1 MIKLCKAVQLDEA
14 AGCASRRIGSSK
26 SRLGLSVETQ
36 EKLLAEIRD
45 LLVAAVESERV
56 RSAARDATI
65 AESVELQRGMMR
77 LYRRVVAVGAI
88 IVVALLIL
96 LYSIPQQ

>member
-1 MIKLCKAVQLDEA
+1 MRRSRNAPPWIIKN
-14 AGCASRRIGSSK
+14 
-26 SRLGLSVETQ
+26 RLGLSVETQ

-56 RSAARDATI
+56 RGAARDATI
-65 AESVELQRGMMR
+65 AESVELQRRMIR
-77 LYRRVVAVGAI
+77 LYLRVVAVGAI

>member
-26 SRLGLSVETQ
+26 SRLGLSVATQ

-45 LLVAAVESERV
+45 LLIAAVESERV

-65 AESVELQRGMMR
+65 AESVELQRRMIR